1 MMMVPEINLLPKM
14 ERQKSN
20 SILIIA
26 IGFILFITVI
36 LLFFVQYFSIKGDI
50 ETLTAEETYS
60 VAEREDLKQLVND
73 INMSGQG
80 NIQTS
85 VSFAES
91 VSKPVSPLL
100 IEVNALL
107 EEHTYL
113 REYEFTN
120 QSINISI
127 DVETMMS
134 LSKLVDKLLVSKY
147 FSDVKVESVTSFELS
162 NSTESIE
169 ERFEIIPRYSAI
181 INLVVN
187 QSYLE
192 NGGVT
197 P

>member
-1 MMMVPEINLLPKM
+1 MMVPEINLLPKM

-26 IGFILFITVI
+26 IGLILFITVI

-60 VAEREDLKQLVND
+60 VAEREDLTQLVKD

-80 NIQTS
+80 NLQTS

-120 QSINISI
+120 QSINITI

-134 LSKLVDKLLVSKY
+134 LSKFVDKLLVSEY
-147 FSDVKVESVTSFELS
+147 FSDVKVESVTHFELS

>member
-1 MMMVPEINLLPKM
+1 MMVPEINLLPKM

-20 SILIIA
+20 SILITA

-60 VAEREDLKQLVND
+60 VAEREDLTQLVND

-113 REYEFTN
+113 REYDFTN
-120 QSINISI
+120 QSINITI

-134 LSKLVDKLLVSKY
+134 LSKFVDNLLVSEY
-147 FSDVKVESVTSFELS
+147 FSDVKVESVTNFELS

-181 INLVVN
+181 INLDVN

>member
-1 MMMVPEINLLPKM
+1 MVPEINLLPKM

-26 IGFILFITVI
+26 IGLILFITVI
-36 LLFFVQYFSIKGDI
+36 LLFFIQYFSIKGDI

-60 VAEREDLKQLVND
+60 VAEREELTQLVKD

-80 NIQTS
+80 NLQTS

-120 QSINISI
+120 QSINITI

-134 LSKLVDKLLVSKY
+134 MSKFVDKLLVSEY
-147 FSDVKVESVTSFELS
+147 FSDAKVESVTHFELS

>member
-1 MMMVPEINLLPKM
+1 MVPEINLLPKM

-20 SILIIA
+20 SILITA

-60 VAEREDLKQLVND
+60 VAEREDLTQLVNE

-113 REYEFTN
+113 REYDFTN
-120 QSINISI
+120 QSINITI

-134 LSKLVDKLLVSKY
+134 LSKFVDNLLVSEY
-147 FSDVKVESVTSFELS
+147 FSDVKVESVTNFELS

-181 INLVVN
+181 INLDVN

>member
-1 MMMVPEINLLPKM
+1 MMVPEINLLPKM

>member
-1 MMMVPEINLLPKM
+1 MMVPEINLLPKM

-20 SILIIA
+20 SILITA

-60 VAEREDLKQLVND
+60 VAEREDLTQLVNE

-113 REYEFTN
+113 REYDFTN
-120 QSINISI
+120 QSINITI

-134 LSKLVDKLLVSKY
+134 LSKFVDNLLVSEY
-147 FSDVKVESVTSFELS
+147 FSDVKVESVTNFELS

-181 INLVVN
+181 INLDVN

>member
-1 MMMVPEINLLPKM
+1 MMVPEINLLPKM

-50 ETLTAEETYS
+50 ETLTAEKTYS

-134 LSKLVDKLLVSKY
+134 LSKFVDKLLVSKY

-162 NSTESIE
+162 TSTESIE

>member
-1 MMMVPEINLLPKM
+1 MMVPEINLLPKM

-20 SILIIA
+20 SILITA
-26 IGFILFITVI
+26 IGLIFFITVI

-60 VAEREDLKQLVND
+60 VAEREELTQLVRD

-80 NIQTS
+80 NLQTS

-120 QSINISI
+120 QSINITI

-134 LSKLVDKLLVSKY
+134 LSKFVDKLLVSEY
-147 FSDVKVESVTSFELS
+147 FSDVKVECVTHFELS

>member
-1 MMMVPEINLLPKM
+1 MMVPEINLLPKM

-26 IGFILFITVI
+26 IGLILFITVI

-60 VAEREDLKQLVND
+60 VAEREELTQLVKD

-80 NIQTS
+80 NLQTS

-120 QSINISI
+120 QSINITI

-134 LSKLVDKLLVSKY
+134 LSKFVDKLLVSEY
-147 FSDVKVESVTSFELS
+147 FSDVKVESVTHFELS

>member
-1 MMMVPEINLLPKM
+1 MVPEINLLPKM

-26 IGFILFITVI
+26 IGLILFITVI
-36 LLFFVQYFSIKGDI
+36 LLFFIQYFSIKGDI

-60 VAEREDLKQLVND
+60 VAEREELTQLVKD

-80 NIQTS
+80 NLQTS

-120 QSINISI
+120 QSINITI

-134 LSKLVDKLLVSKY
+134 MSKFVDKLLVSEY
-147 FSDVKVESVTSFELS
+147 FSDVKVESVTHFELS

>member
-1 MMMVPEINLLPKM
+1 MMVPEINLLPKM

-26 IGFILFITVI
+26 IGLILFITVI

-60 VAEREDLKQLVND
+60 VAEREDLTQLVKD

-80 NIQTS
+80 NLQTS

-120 QSINISI
+120 QSINITI

-134 LSKLVDKLLVSKY
+134 LSKFVDKLLVSEY
-147 FSDVKVESVTSFELS
+147 FSDVKVESVTHFELS

-181 INLVVN
+181 INLDVN

>member
-1 MMMVPEINLLPKM
+1 MMVPEINLLPKM
-14 ERQKSN
+14 ERKKSN

-107 EEHTYL
+107 EEHTFL

-134 LSKLVDKLLVSKY
+134 LSKFVDKLLVSKY

>member
-20 SILIIA
+20 SILITA
-26 IGFILFITVI
+26 IGLIFFITVI

-60 VAEREDLKQLVND
+60 VAEREELTQLVRD

-80 NIQTS
+80 NLQTS

-120 QSINISI
+120 QSINITI

-134 LSKLVDKLLVSKY
+134 LSKFVDKLLVSEY
-147 FSDVKVESVTSFELS
+147 FSDVKVECVTHFELS

>member
-1 MMMVPEINLLPKM
+1 MVPEINLLPKM